1 MVISKTLTPG
11 LPSGVSLAASSR
23 STPAST
29 LHPIT
34 EVAKP
39 VSLSEAA
46 RTQREDAAVMIT
58 RATRMV
64 KASANVSS
72 MKTSRI
78 LMSEREGGIADP
90 PDRVVL
96 ECNRRVRVKVP
107 LQIGQHRCVEAWLQ
121 SQTTASRCPPQL
133 PFLHQQLSCFED
145 IPWSCEH
152 LCDVI
157 VLRVDRNVRV
167 RAGPQVAF
175 VSKTEQTGRARPG
188 DDRDLV
194 QGILARQTISERR
207 AGQQLRIDLLEPLV
221 SHASVHQQLDQ
232 CRIGEECPAIGMV
245 GREYYPP
252 RI

>member
-1 MVISKTLTPG
+1 MSKTLTPG
-11 LPSGVSLAASSR
+11 LPSGVSFAGSWR

-46 RTQREDAAVMIT
+46 RTQRDDAAVMIS

-72 MKTSRI
+72 MKTSPI
-78 LMSEREGGIADP
+78 FMSEREGGIADS

-96 ECNRRVRVKVP
+96 ECNRRVRVEVP
-107 LQIGQHRCVEAWLQ
+107 LQIGQHRFVEAWLQ
-121 SQTTASRCPPQL
+121 SQRAASGCPPQL
-133 PFLHQQLSCFED
+133 PFLHQQLSCLED

-157 VLRVDRNVRV
+157 VLRVDRDVRV
-167 RAGPQVAF
+167 SPGHQQAF
-175 VSKTEQTGRARPG
+175 VSRTEQTGRARPG

-207 AGQQLRIDLLEPLV
+207 AGQQLRIDLIDPLF
-221 SHASVHQQLDQ
+221 SHASVRPHLDQ
-232 CRIGEECPAIGMV
+232 CRIGE
-245 GREYYPP
+245 
-252 RI
+252 